1 MSREIDKAKTTS
13 SFEDFFEAEYDR
25 IMRAMYLASGQLDL
39 AEELTQETMARA
51 YERWDRIRKL
61 DSPAGYVMK
70 IAFNLRHSWFR
81 RAARVLVS
89 PRLEPGDASPPADL
103 RDEIEDML
111 HSLPSEQRDALVL
124 VEWLGL
130 SSEEAGS
137 VLGISPASVRG
148 RIHRARTSLRN
159 RLGED
164 DD

>member
-1 MSREIDKAKTTS
+1 VGSSTS
-13 SFEDFFEAEYDR
+13 TNPLLEAVSEV
-25 IMRAMYLASGQLDL
+25 SVPF
-39 AEELTQETMARA
+39 TAR
-51 YERWDRIRKL
+51 L
-61 DSPAGYVMK
+61 
-70 IAFNLRHSWFR
+70 
-81 RAARVLVS
+81 LVS

-148 RIHRARTSLRN
+148 RIIEHVLFCEI
-159 RLGED
+159 G
-164 DD
+164 